1 MRVAIGILAALL
13 IATPAS
19 SVEDQ
24 DLAKCAVMAGDLDR
38 LSCFDDLVRNAGLD
52 APQPQA
58 VPETAS
64 NAGKWSVRRDKNPLD
79 DSERVVLILR
89 ADSGESRFNGPI
101 GFVARCQSNST
112 EAFINWG
119 DYLGNDG
126 TFRNEYKNVTV
137 RIGDG
142 QASTQRWDL
151 STDSKATFAPNWA
164 GDLLK
169 KMAGANKLVV
179 QTTPYNEN
187 PVTAIFDTTGMADAL
202 APLMEVCGW
211 SL

>member
-1 MRVAIGILAALL
+1 MKIWGIALFALMASPVMAI
-13 IATPAS
+13 
-19 SVEDQ
+19 EDQ
-24 DLAKCAVMAGDLDR
+24 ALAKCAVMEGDLDR
-38 LSCFDDLVRNAGLD
+38 LSCFDDLVRDAGLD

-64 NAGKWSVRRDKNPLD
+64 NAGKWAVSRDKNPLD

-89 ADSGESRFNGPI
+89 ADSGSSRFSGPI
-101 GFVARCQSNST
+101 GFIARCQSNST
-112 EAFINWG
+112 EAYINWG

-142 QASTQRWDL
+142 QASTQRWSL
-151 STDSKATFAPNWA
+151 STDSKATFAPSWA

-169 KMAGANKLVV
+169 KMAATNKLVV
-179 QTTPYNEN
+179 QTTPYNES

-202 APLMEVCGW
+202 EPLMEVCGW